1 MPYTERLEI
10 LTYQSPKRKTFDLE
24 FEDLARSITRK
35 NAINEF
41 PYQDKANV
49 QDLGMGN
56 LKIPIRCF
64 ITGNDYDL
72 EADRFF
78 KALNEQGYGVLDH
91 PRWGSIDVL
100 PISITQSESF
110 VENTGRAIFEIEFVQ
125 YFPDAT
131 EFPENLTSLFR
142 NILGLISGVIDLV
155 FQAIDSILTIETS
168 VRRFVRNARRIAG
181 SLVSETRRIESRYK
195 GISNK
200 WKEDTKNNFVTTT
213 FGQRFSIQGREP
225 QDNFNK
231 SLRAFDEYI
240 ENNPNADPKEIVSR
254 ILGISRLPQ
263 NENINGLQLQKSYS
277 DTIDFIESQ
286 FNSNGSMSNIEAILN
301 GYTAIG
307 FICSMCEKVVNSNI
321 NTRNEI
327 IELVEKI
334 SEKRNQLKVI
344 VDKVSQK
351 NGNIDYDIL
360 QQTYLV
366 IVNTQKALLELSLQ
380 LPTERKIIITKDTTP
395 IEFVFSLDG
404 SIDRLDELINYNN
417 LQNKNILVIPKNY
430 VMRYY

>member
-1 MPYTERLEI
+1 MAYTDRLEI

-91 PRWGSIDVL
+91 PRWGSVDVL

-131 EFPENLTSLFR
+131 EFPENLTSLFK

-181 SLVSETRRIESRYK
+181 SLVSETRRIESRFK

-240 ENNPNADPKEIVSR
+240 KNNPNADPNEIVSR

-277 DTIDFIESQ
+277 DTIDFIESK
-286 FNSNGSMSNIEAILN
+286 FNENGLMSDFEAILN
-301 GYTAIG
+301 GYSAIG

-380 LPTERKIIITKDTTP
+380 LPTERKIILTKDTTP